1 MTKDVTIT
9 VSSSVYDVLGAL
21 IKGVSDVKAA
31 VKAGGSAPQ
40 EGVAI
45 VSALVA
51 DLFPIMGELAQ
62 IGGDISG
69 EKIAAEA
76 AVLSQIPALIH
87 ALTG

>member
-1 MTKDVTIT
+1 MTKDVTVT

-21 IKGVSDVKAA
+21 IKSVSDVKAA

-40 EGVAI
+40 EGVTI

-62 IGGDISG
+62 ISGDVQADKESA
-69 EKIAAEA
+69 EKAAL
-76 AVLSQIPALIH
+76 VLLPELIK
-87 ALTG
+87 AITG